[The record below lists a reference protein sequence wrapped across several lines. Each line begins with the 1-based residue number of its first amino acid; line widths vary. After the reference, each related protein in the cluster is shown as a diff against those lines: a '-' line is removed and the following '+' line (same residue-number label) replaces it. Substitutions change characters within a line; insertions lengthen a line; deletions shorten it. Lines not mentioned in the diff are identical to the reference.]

1 VPILTLPEGDFAAQL
16 RIVGEALGLEDKA
29 AAKAAE
35 IAKLF
40 ADYTPP
46 RVPQSI
52 KAFGTYG
59 DGTFYMFKPQAGLS
73 KMLEQ
78 FGMPPLTVPTD
89 VGDAEIDPEAV
100 HGISLEL
107 ARELDADLLIG
118 TSYGATEFNTVVD
131 SPIFQ
136 QLEVVRAGRFATF
149 NDEEAFAIAY
159 GSVLT
164 IPTARDL
171 LTRALSL

>member
-1 VPILTLPEGDFAAQL
+1 
-16 RIVGEALGLEDKA
+16 
-29 AAKAAE
+29 
-35 IAKLF
+35 
-40 ADYTPP
+40 
-46 RVPQSI
+46 
-52 KAFGTYG
+52 
-59 DGTFYMFKPQAGLS
+59 
-73 KMLEQ
+73 
-78 FGMPPLTVPTD
+78 
-89 VGDAEIDPEAV
+89 
-100 HGISLEL
+100 
-107 ARELDADLLIG
+107 
-118 TSYGATEFNTVVD
+118 VVD